1 MEGARM
7 EDVAALA
14 GVSKGTLYN
23 FFKSKQELFLASM
36 IASYEEVMGLF
47 DPEVDLE
54 SVDPRVRLDADLRG
68 MANVLDVVSSQMT
81 VHYQCWGIVA
91 GDEGARGRLYGFL
104 TQFFRDRSQE
114 MRELIEEGQTRGV
127 FRADADA
134 AAITDAL
141 IALLSGFLYRATF
154 DPEYATADKLAA
166 TYESLLSGA
175 LYVNEN
181 TADGEGRDA

>member
-1 MEGARM
+1 M

-23 FFKSKQELFLASM
+23 FFKNKQELFLASM
-36 IASYEEVMGLF
+36 IASYEETLGLF
-47 DPEVDLE
+47 DPEMDSE
-54 SVDPRVRLDADLRG
+54 SLDPRVRLDADLRG
-68 MANVLDVVSSQMT
+68 MASVLDTVSSQMT
-81 VHYQCWGIVA
+81 VHYQCWGIVV
-91 GDEGARGRLYGFL
+91 GDEGARERLYGFL

-114 MRELIEEGQTRGV
+114 MRELIEEGQRRGV
-127 FRADADA
+127 FRTDADA

-154 DPEYATADKLAA
+154 DPEYATAERLAA

-175 LYVNEN
+175 LYITE
-181 TADGEGRDA
+181 TAAVGEGRDA